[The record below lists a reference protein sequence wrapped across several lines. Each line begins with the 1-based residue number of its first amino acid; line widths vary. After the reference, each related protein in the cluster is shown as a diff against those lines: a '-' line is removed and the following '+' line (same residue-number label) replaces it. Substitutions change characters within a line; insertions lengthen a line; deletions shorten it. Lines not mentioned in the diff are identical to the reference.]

1 MCKQKVDSLLHIT
14 TLTCPDAA
22 KAATKLSGFLSPWHI
37 KAADR
42 AISYL
47 YETKNLTIQYGP
59 THGQEAF
66 TRSSDA
72 AFSDNQDRKSS
83 DGYLFSLF
91 GGHIDWKAGRQK
103 TVTTS
108 NTEAAAGLL
117 GLTQVVN
124 KYTSGEDSS
133 TDSEWTYLS
142 CYHRLW
148 LYSRL

>member
-1 MCKQKVDSLLHIT
+1 MCKQKVDSLLHVT
-14 TLTCPDAA
+14 ALTRPDAA
-22 KAATKLSGFLSPWHI
+22 KATTKLSGFLSPRHI
-37 KAADR
+37 KAVDR

-47 YETKNLTIQYGP
+47 YETKN
-59 THGQEAF
+59 F
-66 TRSSDA
+66 RSSDA

-91 GGHIDWKAGRQK
+91 GGPIDWKAGRQK

-124 KYTSGEDSS
+124 KYTSGDNLLLRPPYIKDAPY
-133 TDSEWTYLS
+133 TN
-142 CYHRLW
+142 
-148 LYSRL
+148 